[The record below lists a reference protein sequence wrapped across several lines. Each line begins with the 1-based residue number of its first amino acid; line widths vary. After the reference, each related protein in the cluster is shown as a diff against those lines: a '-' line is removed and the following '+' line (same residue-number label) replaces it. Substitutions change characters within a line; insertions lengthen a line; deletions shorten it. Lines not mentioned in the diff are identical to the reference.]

1 MAGAKQTH
9 YEDGGNVY
17 FTKKD
22 KGCVESQ
29 GSDEK
34 W

>member
-1 MAGAKQTH
+1 MDGAKQTH
-9 YEDGGNVY
+9 YEDGGNVS

-22 KGCVESQ
+22 KECVNDQ